1 MSTEF
6 EFFLKADLSK
16 YKGLYVAILD
26 DKVIVSGEN
35 AKQVW
40 EDCKRK
46 YPDKTPTL
54 AKIPREEALILVIKW
69 K

>member
-1 MSTEF
+1 MSKEF
-6 EFFLKADLSK
+6 EFFLKANLSR

-26 DKVIVSGEN
+26 DKVVGSGEN

-40 EDCKRK
+40 KDCKKK
-46 YPDKTPTL
+46 YPGRTPTI